1 MVKAKPRCNA
11 ATHIPKVIFS
21 AKPSEECSVDE
32 IVKKK
37 FTKHQEGGKKNLQH
51 EQEGDIS
58 RNNRV
63 RNAIT
68 PHHDRRYKL
77 QVPPTIQQ
85 SHLV

>member
-37 FTKHQEGGKKNLQH
+37 FTKHQASEKG
-51 EQEGDIS
+51 ERRIYS
-58 RNNRV
+58 MNRKE
-63 RNAIT
+63 ILLS
-68 PHHDRRYKL
+68 K
-77 QVPPTIQQ
+77 
-85 SHLV
+85 